1 MNYRLLLLSIVLLAC
16 GGQNQ
21 TTFDPFSYDP
31 DAYEPVRLNYR
42 LTGAG
47 DTTLL
52 FIHGWNLDHTYWQQQ
67 VADFSRQYRLVLVD
81 LAGCGQSGSNR
92 KNWTV
97 ESFARDISTII
108 EQNRLKRVIL
118 VAHSMGGEIALDVAV
133 ANPKTV
139 IGIIGVDNLK
149 DVGMTVSA
157 DDKKGVQP
165 YIREF
170 MANYPARAEEMARS
184 KSFILSPD
192 SAVVHRIV
200 NSYRQADPSVAVPTL
215 MNLYPK
221 AAKAKEVLPTLP
233 FPMRFI
239 MCTSSPYDEAALRK
253 YCTHG
258 YQIVRLDS
266 SGHFPMIERPA
277 AFNKALHQLLT
288 NR

>member
-1 MNYRLLLLSIVLLAC
+1 MNYLLLLLSIVVLAC
-16 GGQNQ
+16 SDTNE
-21 TTFDPFSYDP
+21 TTFDPFGYDP
-31 DAYEPVRLNYR
+31 DAYEPVRLNYK

-52 FIHGWNLDHTYWQQQ
+52 FIHGWNLDQTYWQNQ

-97 ESFARDISTII
+97 ESFARDIATII
-108 EQNRLKRVIL
+108 EENSLKRVIL
-118 VAHSMGGEIALDVAV
+118 VAHSMGGEIALDVAM
-133 ANPKTV
+133 ANPETV

-149 DVGMTVSA
+149 DVGMTVSV

-165 YIREF
+165 YIKAF
-170 MANYPARAEEMARS
+170 MANYPARAEAMARS
-184 KSFILSPD
+184 RSFILSTD
-192 SAVVHRIV
+192 SAVVNRIV
-200 NSYRQADPSVAVPTL
+200 SSYKQADPSVAVPTL

-221 AAKAKEVLPTLP
+221 AAKAKDVLPKIP
-233 FPMRFI
+233 FPMKLI